1 MIKLSKQTELTFL
14 FNFFEIDT
22 ENALKHVIYNI
33 EVKLPKQSGK
43 VIRCKKS
50 SILILYSFIR
60 QYEMC

>member
-33 EVKLPKQSGK
+33 EVNITKT
-43 VIRCKKS
+43 IRES
-50 SILILYSFIR
+50 Y
-60 QYEMC
+60 